1 MAAQPPKA
9 DEPDPVEALRKRVG
23 TDDKPKVKVGG
34 VGPAS
39 VEERLKRE
47 GDRLSELAKAGSDPH
62 GKEAIRKLM
71 RRFRRA

>member
-34 VGPAS
+34 
-39 VEERLKRE
+39 E
-47 GDRLSELAKAGSDPH
+47 GNKCDPNDPLCGAG
-62 GKEAIRKLM
+62 L
-71 RRFRRA
+71 